1 MMTASTAF
9 ATTGEKMFKNLQM
22 IAHSGSKSL
31 ENCDQSDSSVLSAW
45 LLKRKSGPKSR
56 FLSSTNRRFFILDF
70 GSQILFYKHSE
81 SDKKISQPTSFRN
94 IISVQPLTD
103 TVADVADDGAESQA
117 GQQINVQRADSKT
130 SLASSLRKRMP
141 SFSTPR
147 SLRAPTQKH
156 GFIIETPDKPL
167 ELLCSSKAEADQWI
181 AALQQAMLLGGRPKV
196 EQMARSD
203 TSTAAS
209 SRPTTACSFDS
220 SLANTNCSDMSP
232 RQSPPSSRLGDD
244 HVKSQQPAFT
254 EHTSASL
261 PPKVPKRPPVA
272 KAKPKWPLLSPEEQT
287 QQSEMKTPAPEKEAV
302 IKVIESTNGVM
313 EYSAAD
319 ARIEDD
325 SEAWGVAQSGSLS
338 QGYPRYHDKSEGLS
352 LQERLAQLD
361 FSDDEDEDDSDVH
374 KNAAHQTLPVGSTSN
389 LPAGPAVT
397 TFAAVTV
404 EPCQPFTADLSD
416 SDDE

>member
-1 MMTASTAF
+1 
-9 ATTGEKMFKNLQM
+9 MFKSMQTSMQM
-22 IAHSGSKSL
+22 IAHSGSKTL
-31 ENCDQSDSSVLSAW
+31 DDCDQSDSSVLSAW

-56 FLSSTNRRFFILDF
+56 FFSSTNRRFFTLDF

-81 SDKKISQPTSFRN
+81 SDKRVSQPTTFRN

-103 TVADVADDGAESQA
+103 TVADVADDGAETQA
-117 GQQINVQRADSKT
+117 NVQRADSKT

-147 SLRAPTQKH
+147 SLRAPAQKH

-196 EQMARSD
+196 EHIAKSD

-220 SLANTNCSDMSP
+220 SLANTNCSDVSP
-232 RQSPPSSRLGDD
+232 KQSPPSSRPCTG
-244 HVKSQQPAFT
+244 KQQSEFT
-254 EHTSASL
+254 ERTAALL

-287 QQSEMKTPAPEKEAV
+287 QQSEKKTPAPEV
-302 IKVIESTNGVM
+302 TNGIT

-319 ARIEDD
+319 ARVEDD
-325 SEAWGVAQSGSLS
+325 SDAWGVAQPQSRS
-338 QGYPRYHDKSEGLS
+338 QVIPRYHDKSEGLS

-361 FSDDEDEDDSDVH
+361 FSDSEDEDDEDE
-374 KNAAHQTLPVGSTSN
+374 AIQTLPVKSTSME
-389 LPAGPAVT
+389 PMEPVPSA
-397 TFAAVTV
+397 FEAVTV
-404 EPCQPFTADLSD
+404 EPCQPFTVDLSD